1 MDPDATLADIRWTI
15 REYREGN
22 LDIYMDDLIALIDD
36 LDNWLSRGGFKPKA
50 WETK

>member
-22 LDIYMDDLIALIDD
+22 RDIYMDDLFVLPRDSI
-36 LDNWLSRGGFKPKA
+36 G
-50 WETK
+50 